1 MNLIDII
8 KLGVDIKASDIHISR
23 SMPPIYRVD
32 GYLKTITDQRIEEE
46 DIREFTKELLGEDD
60 YRLLFDNKEIDFSY
74 TVDSLCRL
82 RINAFLDRG
91 DIAMAIRIVPFKIF
105 DYNSLGLLAIIED
118 IIDLKSG
125 LVLITGPAGSGKSTT
140 MSSIIELINQ
150 NKSYHIITIEDPI
163 EYIYENK
170 KSIINQREIGM
181 DAKSFLTA
189 IRGALRQ
196 DPDIICIGEMRD
208 SETISAAINASET
221 GHLVISTMHTDSIAN
236 TISRIIDSFPA
247 QIQNQIQKRLAS
259 TLRVIISQKL
269 LSGKNS
275 GRVLATEVMVNNN
288 AIKNLIRENKI
299 HQIDNVLQTGNDYNM
314 KTMDQSLV
322 YLYDNNLIDKD
333 ILIGDSVDKDY
344 IKRFI

>member
-1 MNLIDII
+1 MDLIDII
-8 KLGVDIKASDIHISR
+8 KLGVDNKASDIHISR
-23 SMPPIYRVD
+23 SLPPIYRVD
-32 GYLKTITDQRIEEE
+32 GYLKTIIDQKIEEE

-60 YRLLFDNKEIDFSY
+60 YRSLFDYKEIDFSY

-91 DIAMAIRIVPFKIF
+91 SIAMAIRIIPSKAI
-105 DYNSLGLLAIIED
+105 DYKSLGLPPIIED

-150 NKSYHIITIEDPI
+150 KKPCHIITIEDPI
-163 EYIYENK
+163 EYIYKNK

-181 DAKSFLTA
+181 DTKSFLSA

-221 GHLVISTMHTDSIAN
+221 GHLVLSTMHTDSIAN

-259 TLRVIISQKL
+259 SLRIIISQKL

-288 AIKNLIRENKI
+288 ASKNIIRENKI

-314 KTMDQSLV
+314 RTMDQSLI
-322 YLYDNNLIDKD
+322 YLYDNNLIHKD

-344 IKRFI
+344 IKKFI